1 MTVSLLP
8 GGTLSSF
15 FNDPVVRTSL
25 NAPALEDLPHW
36 EGCVPGAGRRRLEGT
51 NQRELTVLDN
61 DRPLSV
67 VPFIA
72 ELLDDA
78 HLDILMYNGDLDL
91 ACSPQSTELALDS
104 MEWSGAEGWKDQ
116 NRAKWNRWTVDG
128 QSAGHTKS
136 FKNLQFLV
144 VYNSGH
150 FVPINQPRRSLN
162 MLGRLLDGNTLG
174 DKSLPSFEK
183 DESMPISSH
192 TENADVQQQDEGS
205 GNYRFSFLAGLGC
218 FILGMLVSLA
228 VTTKRSAHSK
238 CSQSSSHSSIFQL
251 VTEST
256 PLCHDEE
263 NKTTD

>member
-1 MTVSLLP
+1 M
-8 GGTLSSF
+8 
-15 FNDPVVRTSL
+15 
-25 NAPALEDLPHW
+25 
-36 EGCVPGAGRRRLEGT
+36 EGT

-162 MLGRLLDGNTLG
+162 MIGRLLDGKILG
-174 DKSLPSFEK
+174 NKSLPSFEK
-183 DESMPISSH
+183 DENMTISSH
-192 TENADVQQQDEGS
+192 TENSDVQQQDEGS
-205 GNYRFSFLAGLGC
+205 TGNHRFSFLAGLGC
-218 FILGMLVSLA
+218 FILGVLVSLV
-228 VTTKRSAHSK
+228 VTTKRSAHRK
-238 CSQSSSHSSIFQL
+238 RNQSSSHPPMFQL

-263 NKTTD
+263 NKSTD